1 MDRTD
6 PLTPLD
12 CDLRGMPFMA
22 LDVVR
27 LLDSDFFALTTGDEF
42 KAGVALWCKSWNQLP
57 AGSLPANDRVLA
69 HLSGVGLA
77 GWPAVK
83 EMALHGWIE
92 CSDGRLYHPTV
103 AEKALEAWERRGE
116 WNDVQEN
123 KKSRQQRW
131 RARCKALSQLL
142 RDAGVTPPAGA
153 KLETL
158 ESLCRHHGVD
168 PDEALRDRIVDKE
181 TSTGGVS
188 RDAQSSTGDV
198 SVDAGEI
205 GKTGTGTGT
214 GIDNEDANASS
225 VLAEPKTT
233 RAPSR
238 KSKTV
243 GPEPFEAAW
252 KAYPHVEGRSS
263 KPNALAEWKKLGDD
277 EQTGLLAAVQRFAPK
292 VSQAHGDKGAPCM
305 SRWLRDGKHLNW
317 MAPAGAG
324 PVLEFDGPPA
334 LLASV
339 IRATSEDFAQ
349 KWVKPCHWREAD
361 RTLVARNSFSAKQLT
376 TQLAA
381 WLAKNDVRVE
391 VAGDAGQEAA

>member
-1 MDRTD
+1 MARIRSIHPSFFTD
-6 PLTPLD
+6 EAVVSCSPL
-12 CDLRGMPFMA
+12 A
-22 LDVVR
+22 R
-27 LLDSDFFALTTGDEF
+27 LLY
-42 KAGVALWCKSWNQLP
+42 
-57 AGSLPANDRVLA
+57 
-69 HLSGVGLA
+69 VGLWTDADDQGLFEWRPLQIKMRLLPGDSADASELLGELVAA
-77 GWPAVK
+77 GLIAEFSTGEKRFGAIRDFRTYQRPKKPNAVHVLPP
-83 EMALHGWIE
+83 EWRTYVGLGEAISELATASPLNSSEPVPHQF
-92 CSDGRLYHPTV
+92 PT
-103 AEKALEAWERRGE
+103 RGE
-116 WNDVQEN
+116 NPPQMEDGGEDVGS
-123 KKSRQQRW
+123 KK
-131 RARCKALSQLL
+131 
-142 RDAGVTPPAGA
+142 DAT
-153 KLETL
+153 
-158 ESLCRHHGVD
+158 
-168 PDEALRDRIVDKE
+168 
-181 TSTGGVS
+181 
-188 RDAQSSTGDV
+188 
-198 SVDAGEI
+198 
-205 GKTGTGTGT
+205 
-214 GIDNEDANASS
+214 ASS

-233 RAPSR
+233 KAPSR

-292 VSQAHGDKGAPCM
+292 VGQAHGDKGAPCM
-305 SRWLRDGKHLNW
+305 ARWLRDGKHLNW
-317 MAPAGAG
+317 MAPAGTG

-391 VAGDAGQEAA
+391 VAAEPGREAA